1 MSAFAAPAPRVA
13 AQPSITIAAARR
25 MHAVSERPRF
35 LRPPSPAPSPRIDAG
50 ALPSGAVERGF
61 DCAPQGAQGREP
73 GGQLELGQ
81 YPRLGSARLGSAR
94 LGSARLGSARLGSAR
109 LGSARL
115 GSARL
120 GSARLGSARL
130 GSARCT
136 ARLRRDPCGSIEL
149 YFLPH
154 RHLQAHSRTLPYHS
168 MVAGRAAA
176 APVASHAYAA
186 RSPRPKP
193 RSHWGGTRAR
203 RTPVPGTPARTP
215 APRGRTAG
223 GWKATARNRSINR
236 MVTLPV
242 APRSG
247 RGLDRLARCE
257 SVAGALRDPP
267 RPRAA
272 LGQGHDF
279 AYPMYPSRHFRF
291 VREYHHIVFLIQYFG
306 IKCRVPADERSG
318 CVYRTDRNG
327 PIASMGPRTD
337 PPETGE
343 NAARGRGVAGERAR
357 PGRLTAG
364 QQVLGAHGAGEQAR
378 AHEVGA
384 ARP

>member
-1 MSAFAAPAPRVA
+1 
-13 AQPSITIAAARR
+13 
-25 MHAVSERPRF
+25 
-35 LRPPSPAPSPRIDAG
+35 
-50 ALPSGAVERGF
+50 
-61 DCAPQGAQGREP
+61 
-73 GGQLELGQ
+73 
-81 YPRLGSARLGSAR
+81 
-94 LGSARLGSARLGSAR
+94 
-109 LGSARL
+109 
-115 GSARL
+115 
-120 GSARLGSARL
+120 
-130 GSARCT
+130 
-136 ARLRRDPCGSIEL
+136 
-149 YFLPH
+149 
-154 RHLQAHSRTLPYHS
+154 

-203 RTPVPGTPARTP
+203 RTPVPGTPARAP

-223 GWKATARNRSINR
+223 GWKATARSRSLNR
-236 MVTLPV
+236 MVTLP
-242 APRSG
+242 ARRARAAGSTG
-247 RGLDRLARCE
+247 SRDARASRARCG
-257 SVAGALRDPP
+257 SDPP

-272 LGQGHDF
+272 LGQGRGF

-291 VREYHHIVFLIQYFG
+291 VREYHHIIFLIQYFG
-306 IKCRVPADERSG
+306 IKCRVLADGRSG

-337 PPETGE
+337 PPEAGE

-364 QQVLGAHGAGEQAR
+364 KQVLGAHGAGEQAR